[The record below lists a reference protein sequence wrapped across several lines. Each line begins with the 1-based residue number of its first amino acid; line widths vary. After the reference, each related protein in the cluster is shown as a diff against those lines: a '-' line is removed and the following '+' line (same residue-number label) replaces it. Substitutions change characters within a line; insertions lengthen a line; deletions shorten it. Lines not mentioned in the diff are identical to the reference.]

1 MDDLEKRVKILED
14 DNLALRRRM
23 NLKDAISELIS
34 KQDEL
39 VQIAKD
45 MMAYDE
51 ELAQSPDI
59 KNSKLWSGLVNGESQ
74 KWVFNGEQSE
84 LHPTKSFA
92 VKELNELAE
101 RIIQAQG
108 YAGSEGVFILISSRC
123 AELSSKMMEGFP
135 EKETNKPW
143 TDMDMVKEGEKS
155 APAQCELCSSVG
167 PPVGMNCPECG
178 SSKDYGDILPLDKNV
193 TNTTVGYFKELF
205 NSPNLKDSTPVT
217 FSLFHSG
224 QELDTALEYQM
235 SGGGDSGICIQLSEV
250 EAEEDSQK
258 PK

>member
-1 MDDLEKRVKILED
+1 VDDLEKRVKILED

-39 VQIAKD
+39 VQTAKD

-51 ELAQSPDI
+51 ELAKSPDI
-59 KNSKLWSGLVNGESQ
+59 KNSKLWHS
-74 KWVFNGEQSE
+74 
-84 LHPTKSFA
+84 
-92 VKELNELAE
+92 
-101 RIIQAQG
+101 I
-108 YAGSEGVFILISSRC
+108 
-123 AELSSKMMEGFP
+123 
-135 EKETNKPW
+135 
-143 TDMDMVKEGEKS
+143 DMCKEGEKS
-155 APAQCELCSSVG
+155 APAQCELCLSIG
-167 PPVGMNCPECG
+167 PPVGMNFPECG

-217 FSLFHSG
+217 FSLFHSV

-250 EAEEDSQK
+250 EVEEDSQK